1 MVCCGVLIRGL
12 IKNRAKAHSPT
23 ESEKLAGE
31 PVKVPTGRNRWLLD
45 GGRGKHRNR
54 GTVTP

>member
-23 ESEKLAGE
+23 ESEKLAGD
-31 PVKVPTGRNRWLLD
+31 PVKVPAGRIAGCSTGAA
-45 GGRGKHRNR
+45 GS
-54 GTVTP
+54 TVTVAP